1 VQEDVEAHSQII
13 AYAQLIALNCRVD
26 GRSEAAATSPGRT
39 KSCASVRAV
48 AYEWVRDVE
57 AVTVA
62 YVRGTSLRQV
72 GELLH
77 FDWATE
83 RLATLVE
90 AERQQDHD
98 TGNYVVQVE
107 QRDKWLVLIE
117 PNGYLAS
124 MPNAVSALSDLD
136 VAVSVYWNVN
146 AQMRFA
152 MYADGVLVRSFDS
165 LLPDLGPEG
174 RPLAE
179 EAGLPFGVEG
189 EIPEA
194 AALTLAERL
203 TGVSI
208 DRAWLLDQTR
218 PTWTATGYQDM

>member
-1 VQEDVEAHSQII
+1 M
-13 AYAQLIALNCRVD
+13 
-26 GRSEAAATSPGRT
+26 
-39 KSCASVRAV
+39 
-48 AYEWVRDVE
+48 AYEWARDVE

-62 YVRGTSLRQV
+62 YVRGTPLRQV
-72 GELLH
+72 GALLH
-77 FDWATE
+77 FDWATK
-83 RLATLVE
+83 RLATFAD
-90 AERQQDHD
+90 AERQQDYD
-98 TGNYVVQVE
+98 TGSHVVQVE
-107 QRDKWLVLIE
+107 QRDQWLVLIE

-124 MPNAVSALSDLD
+124 MPNAASALSDLD

-152 MYADGVLVRSFDS
+152 MYADGVLVRLFDP

-174 RPLAE
+174 QPLAN

-203 TGVSI
+203 TGVAI
-208 DRAWLLDQTR
+208 DRAWLLDQTH
-218 PTWTATGYQDM
+218 PTWTATGYQDT